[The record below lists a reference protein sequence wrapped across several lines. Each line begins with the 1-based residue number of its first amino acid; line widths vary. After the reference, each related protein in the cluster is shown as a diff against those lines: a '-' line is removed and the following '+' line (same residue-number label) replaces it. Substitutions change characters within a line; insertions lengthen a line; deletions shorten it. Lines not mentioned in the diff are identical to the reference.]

1 MKTKMLK
8 NNEKGATAVEFALI
22 LPLFIFL
29 IFGIIEGGLF
39 LYNQHI
45 ITNASREGA
54 RAGIVAT
61 ITPTRVSN
69 ADIEAVV
76 DKFADNYLITFGNK
90 NFPPPTITP
99 AEPRSGNLFG
109 TDLTVDISFNYDFL
123 VLSAFGFG
131 PVNMRA
137 RTVMKME

>member
-1 MKTKMLK
+1 MKTKMPI
-8 NNEKGATAVEFALI
+8 NDQNGGAAVEFAII

-29 IFGIIEGGLF
+29 IFGIIEGSLF
-39 LYNQHI
+39 LYNQQI

-54 RAGIVAT
+54 RAGIVVK
-61 ITPTRVSN
+61 TPTRVSD
-69 ADIEAVV
+69 ADIEVVV
-76 DKFADNYLITFGNK
+76 DKYADNYLVTFGNK

-131 PVNMRA
+131 PINLRA
-137 RTVMKME
+137 QTIMKME

>member
-1 MKTKMLK
+1 MPI
-8 NNEKGATAVEFALI
+8 NDQNGGAAVEFAII

-29 IFGIIEGGLF
+29 IFGIIEGSLF
-39 LYNQHI
+39 LYNQQI

-54 RAGIVAT
+54 RAGIVVK
-61 ITPTRVSN
+61 TPTRVSDS
-69 ADIEAVV
+69 DIEVVV
-76 DKFADNYLITFGNK
+76 DKYADNYLVTFGNK